1 MRYKEVCDKI
11 KEVLSGEREILA
23 IFNNGSSIVGMDSPG
38 SDLDFV
44 AILKDD
50 KNEKKIIKLLRKN
63 FKVFKNEE
71 NPSIDVEE
79 QYDVLERRADF
90 TFISKKKMQEKVNN
104 FYKSKEYFLE
114 LQHFIKHKIVDS
126 VAIYDP
132 NKLLSMWK
140 KESERYPKKFMKEVF
155 DSQIDTIKEELFYWQ
170 NHGFRNEF
178 QFTFEQWDIMKSICQ
193 ALYAK
198 NNRMFMLPY
207 KRIHNDLRELNP
219 NIEKEMYQLVRGKNT
234 PKRINKKIKL
244 VQKILD
250 KLES

>member
-1 MRYKEVCDKI
+1 MKDKKICDKI
-11 KEVLSGEREILA
+11 KETLSIEKEVLA

-44 AILKDD
+44 VILKND
-50 KNEKKIIKLLRKN
+50 KDESKIVKILRKN
-63 FKVFKNEE
+63 FKIFKNEE
-71 NPSIDVEE
+71 NPEIEVEE
-79 QYDVLERRADF
+79 QYDVLGRRADF
-90 TFISKKKMQEKVNN
+90 TFISKKKMQGKVNN

-126 VAIYDP
+126 VAIYDQ
-132 NKLLSMWK
+132 NKFLSKWK
-140 KESERYPKKFMKEVF
+140 KEAERYPKKFMKEVF
-155 DSQIDTIKEELFYWQ
+155 DSQINSIKEELFYWQ

-178 QFTFEQWDIMKSICQ
+178 QFTFEQWDTMKCICQ

-207 KRIHNDLRELNP
+207 KRIHNDLKELKP

-234 PKRINKKIKL
+234 QRTINKKIKI
-244 VQKILD
+244 VKKILE
-250 KLES
+250 KLEG